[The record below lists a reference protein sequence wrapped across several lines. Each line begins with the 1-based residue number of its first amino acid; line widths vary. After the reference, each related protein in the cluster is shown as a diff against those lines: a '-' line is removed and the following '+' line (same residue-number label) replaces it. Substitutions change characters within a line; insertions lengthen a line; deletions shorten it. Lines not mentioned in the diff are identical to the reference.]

1 MEPLSAAL
9 SGAALG
15 LTGGLAPGPLT
26 ALVLTQTVRHGTRE
40 GLKVS
45 LAPVITDG
53 PLLMLGAMAADWMAK
68 SDMVFGLIGL
78 AGAVF
83 LFLLGL
89 ESLRAGPLDVEGASA
104 PSGGI
109 IKAVL
114 TNLLT
119 PHPYLFWVTVGG
131 PLVAAAYDHS
141 MLAALGFL
149 AGFFVMLCGSK
160 AGIALLVGRGR
171 HLLTSS
177 AYTWTLRVL
186 GVVMWLFS
194 AAFAWD
200 AIGRLGS

>member
-1 MEPLSAAL
+1 M
-9 SGAALG
+9 
-15 LTGGLAPGPLT
+15 
-26 ALVLTQTVRHGTRE
+26 
-40 GLKVS
+40 
-45 LAPVITDG
+45 I
-53 PLLMLGAMAADWMAK
+53 
-68 SDMVFGLIGL
+68 LINL
-78 AGAVF
+78 DVE

-114 TNLLT
+114 TNLLN